1 MLRNRLSSSEG
12 YVEKTLKRGQ
22 THVAET
28 GWIVSWRSLPDLVR
42 TKRKTKKENK
52 KNTWWFVVDT
62 IPESVDETDDR
73 PAGEALHFGMPLE
86 SHVRV
91 REKVQTSLFRLTFH
105 LPSYPR

>member
-1 MLRNRLSSSEG
+1 MKAMLKKPSKEDKRTLPKQGGSCHGGVCQTLLEQNVRQKK
-12 YVEKTLKRGQ
+12 KT
-22 THVAET
+22 
-28 GWIVSWRSLPDLVR
+28 
-42 TKRKTKKENK
+42 K